1 MFKSFEDFLAETP
14 KWGYWLLLIFLVISA
29 SALYYSSIAF
39 SSYKHD
45 NLIEEVV
52 EKAIEK
58 ATGID
63 IDLSP
68 DSPEPQP

>member
-29 SALYYSSIAF
+29 RALYYSSIAF

>member
-1 MFKSFEDFLAETP
+1 MFKSFEDFLSETP
-14 KWGYWLLLIFLVISA
+14 KWGYWLLLIFLGIIGSV
-29 SALYYSSIAF
+29 LYYSSIAY

-45 NLIEEVV
+45 NLIEETV